1 MFVKTC
7 PDAIAFEK
15 TVAKRI
21 LSILNLRL
29 LAGIKNEESS
39 KKCNYHSEKLIYKS
53 SKLFY

>member
-21 LSILNLRL
+21 SSILYLRL
-29 LAGIKNEESS
+29 LAGIKNEKYSN
-39 KKCNYHSEKLIYKS
+39 KCR
-53 SKLFY
+53 

>member
-29 LAGIKNEESS
+29 LAGIKNEQSS
-39 KKCNYHSEKLIYKS
+39 KKCNDHSEKLIYKS